1 MPGIISPHWNCRIGR
16 LPDQAGNRFQ
26 DSAVKSAFLPIAL
39 MVATPAHA
47 SPADLQCVGNGK
59 RFEIGQYACLLTG
72 EQDRLARCETNLNT
86 PTWTTRLDHCP
97 GGKPQETADS
107 FSCRANYREVPA
119 GGFACLTIS
128 GQKHLARCDEVLN
141 TPSWTTV
148 QDGCPG
154 GPLPKLA
161 TKPEKEHWLRNTLDV
176 PKRLFNTL
184 LDRL

>member
-1 MPGIISPHWNCRIGR
+1 MPGIISPHWKCRIGE

-26 DSAVKSAFLPIAL
+26 DSTVKSALLPIAL
-39 MVATPAHA
+39 LFTGPAHA
-47 SPADLQCVGNGK
+47 SSADLQCVGNGK

-97 GGKPQETADS
+97 GGKPQETTAT
-107 FSCRANYREVPA
+107 FTCRANYREVPG

-128 GQKHLARCDEVLN
+128 GQQHLARCDEVLN
-141 TPSWTTV
+141 TSSWTFV

-154 GPLPKLA
+154 GPLPDI
-161 TKPEKEHWLRNTLDV
+161 TSKPEKEHWLRDALAV
-176 PKRLFNTL
+176 PKRLFNNL